1 MEYNKVFQ
9 LHLSVKAHDIMSF
22 TSVVSDLSARLVIQL
37 NECNEKELEDVT
49 RFIYSSNPSFEFWI
63 ELNLSLVQN
72 KKRDAWLNSLISLL
86 CHLNYATF
94 ANKKIISY
102 KNNEANN
109 QTVAYIKSYLETQG
123 FDNIFFVPLKNETII
138 GDIPFITFET
148 GNIPQGDII
157 QQNIIEL
164 IKNANYPLQLYFYL
178 IDKNEEPEKIK
189 TFAEKLLTKIKSA
202 IDLVLLQKIYE
213 QQNELDIALNN
224 NKDLYSTI
232 LTKETYIDFLKS
244 IIYSDQEEG
253 QEGIGN
259 YKYSEMVKIKKFYHF
274 EYEILPLW
282 YKRFGHVIKVL
293 MGKRTFKSLFNDN
306 VKKYK
311 D

>member
-9 LHLSVKAHDIMSF
+9 YHFSVKAHDLMSF
-22 TSVVSDLSARLVIQL
+22 TSVVSDLSAKLVIQL
-37 NECNEKELEDVT
+37 NECNEKELEEVT
-49 RFIYSSNPSFEFWI
+49 RFIYSAKTTFEFWI
-63 ELNLSLVQN
+63 ELNFNLAKNQEN
-72 KKRDAWLNSLISLL
+72 DIWLNNFTNLL
-86 CHLNYATF
+86 CHLNYATL

-102 KNNEANN
+102 KNNESSS
-109 QTVAYIKSYLETQG
+109 QSVAYIKSYLETQG
-123 FDNIFFVPLKNETII
+123 FDNILFIPLKNETII
-138 GDIPFITFET
+138 SNIPFITFET
-148 GNIPQGDII
+148 GNIPEGEVVK
-157 QQNIIEL
+157 QNIIE
-164 IKNANYPLQLYFYL
+164 IVKGSNYPLQLYFYL
-178 IDKNEEPEKIK
+178 NDKNEGPEKIK
-189 TFAEKLLTKIKSA
+189 AFVEKLFTKIKSV
-202 IDLVLLQKIYE
+202 IDIVLLQKIYE
-213 QQNELDIALNN
+213 QQKELDIALNN

-232 LTKETYIDFLKS
+232 LTKETYIDFLKN

-282 YKRFGHVIKVL
+282 YKQIGHVLKVL

-311 D
+311 E